1 MKTAVWQNLDLAARK
16 LTPFLLTLVLVI
28 LNLVPLHLPGYA
40 AISPTFALMA
50 VYYWAL
56 HRPSLLPSGAV
67 FIIGL
72 LQDFLSGGP
81 IGQNAAILILVY
93 FVAVSQA
100 RFFYGKSFFVVWWGF
115 MMVSLGA
122 ALLEWLIVCLFTTA
136 IVDPEP
142 AFYECA
148 MNIAAYPLFGWLF
161 VQVHRTLPREE
172 E

>member
-1 MKTAVWQNLDLAARK
+1 MRTAVWQHLDLAARK
-16 LTPFLLTLVLVI
+16 LTPFLLSVVLVI
-28 LNLVPLHLPGYA
+28 LNLIPLQLPGYA
-40 AISPTFALMA
+40 AVSPHFALMA

-67 FIIGL
+67 FLIGL

-93 FVAVSQA
+93 VVAVSQA

-115 MMVSLGA
+115 MMVSLGVA
-122 ALLEWLIVCLFTTA
+122 AAEWLIACLLSGSLLA
-136 IVDPEP
+136 PEP
-142 AFYECA
+142 AFFECA
-148 MNIAAYPLFGWLF
+148 MNIAAYPILGWLF

-172 E
+172 

>member
-1 MKTAVWQNLDLAARK
+1 MKSAVWQNLDLAARK
-16 LTPFLLTLVLVI
+16 LTPFLLSLVLVV

-40 AISPTFALMA
+40 AISPSFALMA

-67 FIIGL
+67 FIVGL

-81 IGQNAAILILVY
+81 IGQNAAVLVVVY
-93 FVAVSQA
+93 IIAVSQA

-115 MMVSLGA
+115 LVVSLGVATMEWIIASLFA
-122 ALLEWLIVCLFTTA
+122 ARMLP
-136 IVDPEP
+136 PEP

-148 MNIAAYPLFGWLF
+148 MNVAAYPIFGWLF
-161 VQVHRTLPREE
+161 VQVHRTLPQEE
-172 E
+172 